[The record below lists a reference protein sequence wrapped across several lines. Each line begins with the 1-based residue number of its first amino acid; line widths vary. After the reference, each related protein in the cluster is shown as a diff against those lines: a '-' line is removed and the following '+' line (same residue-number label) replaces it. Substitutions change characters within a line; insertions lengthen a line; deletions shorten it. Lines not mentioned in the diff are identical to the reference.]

1 MVRSVA
7 TEIPEKELFI
17 PRDDHMVEAAQVGAA
32 DDLR

>member
-7 TEIPEKELFI
+7 TEVPEKELFI
-17 PRDDHMVEAAQVGAA
+17 PSDDRTAEAAQVGAA